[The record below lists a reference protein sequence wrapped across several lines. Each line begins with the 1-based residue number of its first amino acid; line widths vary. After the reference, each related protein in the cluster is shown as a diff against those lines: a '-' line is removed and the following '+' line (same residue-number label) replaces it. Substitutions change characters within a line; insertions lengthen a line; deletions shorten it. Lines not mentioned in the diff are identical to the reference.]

1 MHTHRLLSS
10 TSGIVLAGT
19 FPWAKSP
26 FERLAP
32 RPLVPVA
39 HRPLIA
45 FSLSWLQSGGIARAA
60 VCTNRNSR
68 AIAAQLAGG
77 PANLIDVTY
86 CEDVMPRG
94 AAGCVRDAARLMG
107 GEYFIVTDAAAIPN
121 VPLIELLDQHSAS
134 GAAVTVAAYLES
146 RGPGQSPLQVPS
158 GVYVL
163 SNRALDLVARRGFV
177 DIKEHLLPA
186 LARAGE
192 RVSTFVVPAPVP
204 RVLDAATYLA
214 VNDMVTQDIVASRLG
229 GSDYELRGEALVHH
243 GARVAA
249 DVVFAGPVIVAAGAT
264 IASRAVIVGPTS
276 IGCDVVVDSGALVSR
291 SAVWRR
297 AVIGANAVVDRT
309 IVGDDGDVGAGRQVY
324 RTVVPG
330 NHRRRALQ
338 AVASAVE
345 AAAAPSQSPR
355 SAA

>member
-39 HRPLIA
+39 HRPLIG
-45 FSLSWLQSGGIARAA
+45 FSLSWLQAGGVTRAA
-60 VCTNRNSR
+60 ICTNRNSR
-68 AIAAQLAGG
+68 AIAAQLAGSR
-77 PANLIDVTY
+77 ANRIDVTY

-94 AAGCVRDAARLMG
+94 AAGCVRDAARLTG
-107 GEYFIVTDAAAIPN
+107 GEHFIVTDAASIPN
-121 VPLIELLDQHSAS
+121 VPLLDLLEQHYAS
-134 GAAVTVAAYLES
+134 GAAVTVAAYLEG

-163 SNRALDLVARRGFV
+163 SQRAVDAIARHGFV

-192 RVSTFVVPAPVP
+192 RVATFVVPAPVP

-214 VNDMVTQDIVASRLG
+214 VNDLVTHDTAAGRLASG
-229 GSDYELRGEALVHH
+229 DYELRGEALVHRD
-243 GARVAA
+243 ARVAA
-249 DVVFAGPVIVAAGAT
+249 DVTFAGPVIVAAGAT
-264 IASRAVIVGPTS
+264 IGSRAVIVGPTS
-276 IGCDVVVDSGALVSR
+276 IGCDVIVDSGALVSR

-297 AVIGANAVVDRT
+297 SVIGANAVVDRT

-330 NHRRRALQ
+330 AYRRRTLD
-338 AVASAVE
+338 VPASAV
-345 AAAAPSQSPR
+345 AVAAAPSQSPR